1 MPINITNNSIDKG
14 LAANASTIY
23 EYATHAHIYGKS
35 NIKNN
40 FFNGFSAAENVLKLE
55 AACFVTDNSFKRDA
69 VSITAYIQ
77 NIGSTNQSISE
88 NSFDKIT
95 VDGTSEEL
103 VSGLTNNSY
112 YDRNQNQICYKT
124 FFIPIFAASA
134 ANASKITNTGNGA
147 YQDVSITGMS
157 AASHVFTSRFNLSNV
172 LPNKTKMMNITL
184 ASLGSS
190 GTTGF
195 DTAGTATFSLYIDKT
210 ISQKINFASAPTN
223 FANTIVDIANN
234 LITGGT
240 EGSLSEYIEIVL
252 DTPTKYTN
260 WTTITQY
267 AYFSPEDTT
276 DEWIIDK
283 ERDILL
289 QQFVTILFSGGG
301 TTAGF
306 RQCILVRYKYL

>member
-40 FFNGFSAAENVLKLE
+40 FFNGFSASENVLKLE

-124 FFIPIFAASA
+124 FIVPMFATSP
-134 ANASKITNTGNGA
+134 ANAGKISNLSQGP
-147 YQDVSITGMS
+147 YQTVGITGMS
-157 AASHVFTSRFNLSNV
+157 ATTGVFAGKINLSTV
-172 LPNKTKMMNITL
+172 LPNKTKMMNVVL
-184 ASLGSS
+184 SALSDS

-195 DTAGTATFSLYIDKT
+195 DTAGTATFALYVQKS
-210 ISQKINFASAPTN
+210 ISEKINFASAPTN
-223 FANTIVDIANN
+223 FANSIIDIGNN
-234 LITGGT
+234 LIDFGMETAL
-240 EGSLSEYIEIVL
+240 EESVSIVL

-260 WTTITQY
+260 WITITQY

-283 ERDILL
+283 DRDIFL
-289 QQFVTILFSGGG
+289 FPYDTIVFSGGG
-301 TTAGF
+301 TTAGYKK
-306 RQCILVRYKYL
+306 CILVRYKYL